1 MSNADPQDWRE
12 VAAEVFALGK
22 RLAPARFPA
31 APDPNSAQ
39 SKDEFRELCDTW
51 AVELEAV
58 GLPWQVWPDAV
69 RWWCRN
75 ADPQARWD
83 VGQARRAALRIRDE
97 WQGDPRFRKALERQR
112 EQRLRAKVSAGSVP
126 SDVTPAVAPPP
137 ADGARRRRPWREMV
151 AAERERIGAPDPQ
164 VRRDEQDAVREEVR
178 ARLDVT
184 EDDPWPQVPDF

>member
-1 MSNADPQDWRE
+1 MSAADPQDWRE
-12 VAAEVFALGK
+12 VAAQVFALGK
-22 RLAPARFPA
+22 RLAPSKFPA
-31 APDPNSAQ
+31 APDPDDEP
-39 SKDEFRELCDTW
+39 SKAEFRELCSTW

-97 WQGDPRFRKALERQR
+97 WQGDRQRREVLERFRDQR
-112 EQRLRAKVSAGSVP
+112 IRAKAAAGSVP
-126 SDVTPAVAPPP
+126 WDVTPAVAPGP
-137 ADGARRRRPWREMV
+137 AHGVRRRQSWREKMAAERKRLGRPDPQDRRDAV
-151 AAERERIGAPDPQ
+151 AAENA
-164 VRRDEQDAVREEVR
+164 EVR

-184 EDDPWPQVPDF
+184 EDDPWPQVPEF